1 MRLRDRSTARAPR
14 RRSKQPPD
22 LEAMLAYQLK
32 IAGFPHYE
40 TEQRLIP
47 GRLFRCDFVF
57 REQRVVVEV
66 EGGIYDGRAHGSI
79 RGILRDIEKH
89 NEYVCHGWR
98 PIRVTGKH
106 IDDGRALAWIE
117 RALREAK

>member
-1 MRLRDRSTARAPR
+1 MRQRSRARAPR
-14 RRSKQPPD
+14 RRSKAPPD
-22 LEAMLAYQLK
+22 LEATLAYQLK
-32 IAGFPHYE
+32 FAGFPPHE
-40 TEQRLIP
+40 REQLLIP
-47 GRLFRCDFVF
+47 GRRFRCDFVF
-57 REQRVVVEV
+57 RAERVVVEV

-79 RGILRDIEKH
+79 TGILRDIEKH

-106 IDDGRALAWIE
+106 IEDGRALFWIE